1 MRLNRIAPF
10 AENIIY
16 HPSRMPRIYDSSQ
29 LTKRRGQLA
38 VAGGFLRNAGTAAP
52 NNFTWQSRSPHG
64 ISDSSII
71 NQVKVGG
78 MTQYTRYPTCIA
90 ISLGC
95 PCDPVITESLV
106 TPPYIPAL
114 PGAVSGIV
122 FTIGSIIVSWN
133 APTVGDGPFTYTVT
147 PFLNDVAQQS
157 VATSETSYRFIDL
170 QEGQPYTFTVT
181 ASNVAGQGPVVHTPY
196 FLSPPEDLSAAM
208 SGSSA
213 PINPDP
219 CLAYVINAGLDNVLQ
234 YIASSNLGPT
244 KGSRM
249 IYLFVA
255 SVVQA
260 WNWVTVDTNVQGIH
274 DQWDWTLSKAPAPLS
289 SNDSIIWIASVI
301 DYLASQLHPLPSIY
315 NCPADVVARVKS
327 EGQWDNWAS
336 RWSTWYINR
345 LADGSANAS
354 SAQPTDSANWNQT
367 IVVDGVTVNP
377 IANFPQPQQWTRL
390 TVNGILQK
398 YLTYSWNSVTST
410 CLTAQDEID
419 IQALVSPVTGSDR
432 DAEIDVVLDIVE
444 NLTDEEKMIAEFWAG
459 SAPGVMPPPLMAVWL
474 WKEYIRSNTFSCP
487 TIMYSLLDLAI
498 HLFEGARVTWAQ
510 KYAFME
516 ARPIQEIRRRYNGQ
530 QINSWN
536 GTISGDQWLPYQV
549 LSFITPP
556 FPDFP
561 SGHSHFTQAFAN
573 TMNKW
578 FGAAI
583 TKNTV
588 TYDLQTLYATSF
600 TSNQTVPYG
609 DFIIPV
615 GSSAVEPGVTPAA
628 PVTLSFTTWQ
638 DMADQAGMSRLFGG
652 IHTISAHY
660 ASQTTANAVHDHINA
675 SWGITL

>member
-1 MRLNRIAPF
+1 M
-10 AENIIY
+10 
-16 HPSRMPRIYDSSQ
+16 SRIYDSSQ

-38 VAGGFLRNAGTAAP
+38 IAGGFLRNAGTAPP

-71 NQVKVGG
+71 NEVKAGG

-90 ISLGC
+90 VSVGC
-95 PCDPVITESLV
+95 PCDPAISESLI
-106 TPPYIPAL
+106 TPPYIPTL
-114 PGAVSGIV
+114 PGAVSGITYTV
-122 FTIGSIIVSWN
+122 GSIIVSWI

-147 PFLNDVAQQS
+147 PFLNGVAQDPIT
-157 VATSETSYRFIDL
+157 TSETSYRFTGL
-170 QEGQPYTFTVT
+170 EEGQPYTFTVG
-181 ASNVAGQGPVVHTPY
+181 ASNIAGQGPVISTPY
-196 FLSPPEDLSAAM
+196 FLAPPDSLSIAM
-208 SGSSA
+208 SGSSI

-219 CLAYVINAGLDNVLQ
+219 CLAYIINAGLDNVLQ

-244 KGSRM
+244 KGSRIM
-249 IYLFVA
+249 YLFVA
-255 SVVQA
+255 SVAQA
-260 WNWVTVDTNVQGIH
+260 WNWVTADTNIQGVH
-274 DQWDWTLSKAPAPLS
+274 DQWDWTQSKTSSPLS
-289 SNDSIIWIASVI
+289 ANDAIIWIASVI
-301 DYLASQLHPLPSIY
+301 DYLASQLHAVPSIY

-327 EGQWDNWAS
+327 AGQWNNWTVQ
-336 RWSTWYINR
+336 WGTWYMNR
-345 LADGSANAS
+345 LADGSANAGT
-354 SAQPTDSANWNQT
+354 AQPTSSANWNQT

-377 IANFPQPQQWTRL
+377 ISGFPRPREWTRL
-390 TVNGILQK
+390 TVNGNLQK
-398 YLTYSWNSVTST
+398 YLTYSWNAVAST
-410 CLTAQDEID
+410 CLTAQNEID
-419 IQALVSPVTGSDR
+419 IQALVSPVTGADR
-432 DAEIDVVLDIVE
+432 DAEIDVVLNIAQ

-487 TIMYSLLDLAI
+487 TIMYSLLDLSI

-660 ASQTTANAVHDHINA
+660 ASQTTANAVDGYINA
-675 SWGITL
+675 SWGITP